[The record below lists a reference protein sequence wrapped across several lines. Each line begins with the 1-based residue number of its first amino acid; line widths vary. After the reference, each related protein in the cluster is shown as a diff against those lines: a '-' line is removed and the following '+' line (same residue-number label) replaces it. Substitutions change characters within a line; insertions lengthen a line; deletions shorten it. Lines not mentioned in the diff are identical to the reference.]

1 MRKITASGW
10 LLVAM
15 AVCVGVRVQSAEQG
29 APPAQSVLSILSPA
43 DGAVAGRE
51 VVVKGRAQL
60 KTGDTAWLLA
70 RRQDFDPVW
79 WPQRAI
85 SVDPR
90 TGEFSVSGTLGEA
103 ADVGHGFDVA
113 VVTVD
118 AAGHQ
123 LLNDYRTNALT
134 SGEYKPIRLPNTT
147 SPPRIVK
154 VRKTSN
160 R

>member
-1 MRKITASGW
+1 MRKMTMSAW

-15 AVCVGVRVQSAEQG
+15 AVCGGGRVETAGQG
-29 APPAQSVLSILSPA
+29 APSAASEVSIRSPA
-43 DGAVAGRE
+43 DGTGAGRE

-60 KTGDTAWLLA
+60 KTGETAWLLA
-70 RRQDFDPVW
+70 RREDFDPVW

-85 SVDPR
+85 SVDPK

-103 ADVGHGFDVA
+103 ADVGHMFDVA
-113 VVTVD
+113 VVTVN

-123 LLNDYRTNALT
+123 LLTDYRTNALT